1 MPKFTEVRELP
12 YSAEQMY
19 QLVADVDSYA
29 EFLPWCQGVRVYN
42 RTDRSLYAD
51 LIIGFKMFR
60 ERFTSHVTFT
70 EDRIE
75 VEYIKGPLKY
85 LHNYWRF
92 TPRDDGGCHVDFLVD
107 FEFRSKIFE
116 KVIGAIFTEAVHHMI
131 EAFEMRANELYGSA
145 ADRKVMDQDA

>member
-1 MPKFTEVRELP
+1 MPRFTEVRNFS
-12 YSAEQMY
+12 YSTDQMY
-19 QLVADVDSYA
+19 QMVAAVEDYA

-42 RTDRSLYAD
+42 RTDKSLYAD

-85 LHNYWRF
+85 LHNHWQF
-92 TPRDDGGCHVDFLVD
+92 TAREEGGCQVDFMVD
-107 FEFRSKIFE
+107 FEFRNKIFE
-116 KVIGAIFTEAVHHMI
+116 KMIGGFFTEAVAHMI
-131 EAFEMRANELYGSA
+131 HAFESRADALYGPPEGK
-145 ADRKVMDQDA
+145 DG